1 MRSAEAI
8 ELRSF
13 LPESRVFRTLL
24 VAILAG
30 VALASCKSAPE
41 EPPPEPVVEPVV
53 QPAPPPEP
61 APPPRVDADGNP
73 VDASGRP
80 LGRTFYFEFDQAR
93 ISERDLRVLA
103 MHAEYLRDFR
113 NRSVLLEGHCDE
125 RGTREYNLAL
135 GERRAQAVQQYL
147 VSAGV
152 RAGQIEMVSF
162 GEERPADP
170 GSNERAWARNR
181 RAEMVYR

>member
-1 MRSAEAI
+1 MRPAY
-8 ELRSF
+8 
-13 LPESRVFRTLL
+13 RTLI

-30 VALASCKSAPE
+30 AVLAACKQTPE
-41 EPPPEPVVEPVV
+41 EVEPEPIEEPLVEEVT
-53 QPAPPPEP
+53 APPEP
-61 APPPRVDADGNP
+61 AAPPRVDRDNNP
-73 VDASGRP
+73 VDVATGRP

-93 ISERDLRVLA
+93 LSERDLRVLA

-113 NRSVLLEGHCDE
+113 NRSVLIEGHCDE

-147 VSAGV
+147 SSAGV
-152 RAGQIEMVSF
+152 RSSQIEIVSY
-162 GEERPADP
+162 GEERPVDSGNTESAY
-170 GSNERAWARNR
+170 AKNR

>member
-1 MRSAEAI
+1 MRPAY
-8 ELRSF
+8 
-13 LPESRVFRTLL
+13 RTLI

-30 VALASCKSAPE
+30 AVLAACKQTPE
-41 EPPPEPVVEPVV
+41 VEEAVPIEEPVVEVIT
-53 QPAPPPEP
+53 APPEP
-61 APPPRVDADGNP
+61 AEPPRVDRDGNP
-73 VDASGRP
+73 VDVATGRP

-93 ISERDLRVLA
+93 LSERDLRVLA

-113 NRSVLLEGHCDE
+113 NRSVLIEGHCDE

-147 VSAGV
+147 SSAGV
-152 RAGQIEMVSF
+152 RSSQIEIVSY
-162 GEERPADP
+162 GEERPVDT
-170 GSNERAWARNR
+170 GSTESAYAKNR

>member
-1 MRSAEAI
+1 MRPAY
-8 ELRSF
+8 
-13 LPESRVFRTLL
+13 RTLI

-30 VALASCKSAPE
+30 AVLAACKQTPE
-41 EPPPEPVVEPVV
+41 EEEVEPIEEPMVEV
-53 QPAPPPEP
+53 ITAPPEP
-61 APPPRVDADGNP
+61 AEPPRVDREGNP
-73 VDASGRP
+73 VDVATGRP
-80 LGRTFYFEFDQAR
+80 LGRTFYFDFDQAR
-93 ISERDLRVLA
+93 LSERDLRVLA

-113 NRSVLLEGHCDE
+113 NRSVLIEGHCDE

-147 VSAGV
+147 SSAGV
-152 RAGQIEMVSF
+152 RSSQIEIVSY

-170 GSNERAWARNR
+170 GNTESAYAKNR

>member
-1 MRSAEAI
+1 MRPAY
-8 ELRSF
+8 
-13 LPESRVFRTLL
+13 RTLI

-30 VALASCKSAPE
+30 AVLAACKQTPEVEEVEPIE
-41 EPPPEPVVEPVV
+41 EPMVEVIT
-53 QPAPPPEP
+53 APPEP
-61 APPPRVDADGNP
+61 AEPPRVDRDGNP
-73 VDASGRP
+73 VDVATGRP

-93 ISERDLRVLA
+93 LSERDLRVLA

-113 NRSVLLEGHCDE
+113 NRSVLIEGHCDE

-147 VSAGV
+147 SSAGV
-152 RAGQIEMVSF
+152 RSSQIEIVSY
-162 GEERPADP
+162 GEERPVDP
-170 GSNERAWARNR
+170 GDTESAYAKNR

>member
-1 MRSAEAI
+1 MRPAY
-8 ELRSF
+8 
-13 LPESRVFRTLL
+13 RTLI

-30 VALASCKSAPE
+30 AVLAACKQTPEVE
-41 EPPPEPVVEPVV
+41 EPEPIEEPMVEVIT
-53 QPAPPPEP
+53 APPEP
-61 APPPRVDADGNP
+61 AEPPRVDRDGNP
-73 VDASGRP
+73 VDVATGRP

-93 ISERDLRVLA
+93 LSERDLRVLA

-113 NRSVLLEGHCDE
+113 NRSVLIEGHCDE

-147 VSAGV
+147 SSAGV
-152 RAGQIEMVSF
+152 RSSQIEIVSY
-162 GEERPADP
+162 GEERPVDSGNTESAY
-170 GSNERAWARNR
+170 AKNR